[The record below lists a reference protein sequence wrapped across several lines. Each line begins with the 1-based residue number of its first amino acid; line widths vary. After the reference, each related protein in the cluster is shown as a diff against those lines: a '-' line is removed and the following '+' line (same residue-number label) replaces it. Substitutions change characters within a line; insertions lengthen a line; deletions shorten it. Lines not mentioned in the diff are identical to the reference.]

1 MIVPVEPRTSTTK
14 DGQTPTLTILHVQ
27 SRATDSVMSGSN
39 SPDIIPA
46 FHNLAPLDN
55 CRSPLPAKLG
65 SSLN

>member
-1 MIVPVEPRTSTTK
+1 MLVEPRTATTK
-14 DGQTPTLTILHVQ
+14 IGQKTTLTILHVQ
-27 SRATDSVMSGSN
+27 SRATDSVMRGSN

-55 CRSPLPAKLG
+55 CRSPLPANAG